1 MRRSLVDSAKR
12 LHRSWNMSRI
22 RGKNTG
28 PEIIVRQI
36 LHRNGFRFR
45 LHDKKL
51 PGRPDIVLKRY
62 RTVILVH
69 GCFWHRHDHCTRAS
83 IPQTN
88 RQFWLKKISGNAV
101 RDKLDKRRLMRQG
114 WRVLTIWQCETR
126 NLRHLEERIVRGLP
140 RKSSRPRPRPG

>member
-1 MRRSLVDSAKR
+1 MRRSLVESAKR
-12 LHRSWNMSRI
+12 LHRSWNMSRV

-28 PEIIVRQI
+28 PEILVRQL

-51 PGRPDIVLKRY
+51 PGKPDIVLKRY

-69 GCFWHRHDHCTRAS
+69 GCFWHHHRSCKRAT

-88 RQFWLKKISGNAV
+88 RRFWLKKIAGNV
-101 RDKLDKRRLMRQG
+101 SRDARHERQLAKLG
-114 WRVLTIWQCETR
+114 WRVLRLWQCQMRDTQRLEQKI
-126 NLRHLEERIVRGLP
+126 LRRLER
-140 RKSSRPRPRPG
+140 